1 MEACD
6 IIKLPRYSP
15 VVQLAAHWF
24 LVPGVE
30 VRVLTG
36 ERIPLWCNM
45 AARWFLVPIV
55 EVRVLTGEQLKED
68 FSNYQ
73 YSYKSH

>member
-1 MEACD
+1 M
-6 IIKLPRYSP
+6 
-15 VVQLAAHWF
+15 AAHWF

-55 EVRVLTGEQLKED
+55 EVRVLTGEQLEED
-68 FSNYQ
+68 FSNY
-73 YSYKSH
+73 